1 MSSDT
6 LASVSSPSVVNA
18 VVGGSFAGP
27 VPGPGRRWPASSLPR
42 PSQPRPGGQPG
53 ETMAVRPD
61 LSACGGGN
69 FMRRLVLPEDMKH
82 WTLFQLAEVLVTR
95 EMLTGILA
103 GC

>member
-42 PSQPRPGGQPG
+42 PSQPRPGLPLCKHLQGV
-53 ETMAVRPD
+53 AVEDPRV
-61 LSACGGGN
+61 SEKGCG
-69 FMRRLVLPEDMKH
+69 V
-82 WTLFQLAEVLVTR
+82 
-95 EMLTGILA
+95 
-103 GC
+103 